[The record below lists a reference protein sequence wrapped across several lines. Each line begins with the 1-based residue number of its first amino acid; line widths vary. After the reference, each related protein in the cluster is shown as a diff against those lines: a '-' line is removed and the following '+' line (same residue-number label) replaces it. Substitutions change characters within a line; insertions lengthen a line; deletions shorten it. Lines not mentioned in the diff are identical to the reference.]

1 MSPAV
6 ADPVLVAITQTV
18 VERFA
23 PERVVL
29 FGSRARGDHRAD
41 SDYDLLVVK
50 DTALERGK
58 RDRPIS
64 DALRDA
70 GQYVDVIVYTPAE
83 FDRSRHDEGAMA
95 YASETEGLLLY
106 DRTPSRWPTQ
116 VREEPLGIPES
127 LAAWLARAE
136 SDMAAMV
143 DIAAGSQSSEAICF
157 HAHQAAEK
165 FHKAALIRRHVPP
178 PRTHILLEVLSQC
191 VADLR
196 TGSARSARVCGA
208 RGALAKYEVSRQPGA
223 HARGGRDRNGR
234 CPRRASLGDAPHIQ
248 DERVSLPSVHWAHR
262 RQIRDYAA
270 ARTNDRPR
278 QGRMFAA

>member
-41 SDYDLLVVK
+41 SDYDLLVVM
-50 DTALERGK
+50 DTALERGQ
-58 RDRPIS
+58 RDRPIR
-64 DALRDA
+64 DALRGA

-83 FDRSRHDEGAMA
+83 FDRSRHDVGAMA

-116 VREEPLGIPES
+116 VREESGGVPES
-127 LAAWLARAE
+127 LTAWLARAE

-143 DIAAGSQSSEAICF
+143 DIAAGSQSSDAICF

-165 FHKAALIRRHVPP
+165 FLKAALIRRHVPP
-178 PRTHILLEVLSQC
+178 SRTHRLSDVLGRC

-196 TGSARSARVCGA
+196 QDPRVARACAVLE
-208 RGALAKYEVSRQPGA
+208 ALWPNMRYPDNPAPTLAEAEAAMAAAQHV
-223 HARGGRDRNGR
+223 
-234 CPRRASLGDAPHIQ
+234 RASVMHHI
-248 DERVSLPSVHWAHR
+248 
-262 RQIRDYAA
+262 Y
-270 ARTNDRPR
+270 
-278 QGRMFAA
+278 RMSG